1 MKNKIKKIT
10 IIFITFIT
18 ILCSNR
24 VFALQNIKAEGD
36 NFLNKGSSS
45 TPITIDEAWEKL
57 VPIAQ
62 VLLAIASVVLVIAY
76 MYLGIQYMITDPQ
89 GKANIK
95 QKLIGLVVAT
105 IIIYGGVG
113 IFTIIITLFNS
124 IFA

>member
-1 MKNKIKKIT
+1 MNKKIKKI
-10 IIFITFIT
+10 IIPIILFI
-18 ILCSNR
+18 ILFSNK
-24 VFALQNIKAEGD
+24 VFALQDIKDSGD
-36 NFLNKGSSS
+36 SFLDKGTASA
-45 TPITIDEAWEKL
+45 PITVDEAWEKL
-57 VPIAQ
+57 LPIAQ
-62 VLLAIASVVLVIAY
+62 VLLAIASVVLVITY

-105 IIIYGGVG
+105 VIIYGGVG